1 MRASFAHS
9 WAMLA
14 PAEQRALAALSVFT
28 GSFTH
33 AAARHVAEAP
43 LPLLAALAD
52 KSLVRADDD
61 GRFSLHALIRQCAAE
76 RLAQDPAANDAV
88 LARHAAWFA
97 HTMQQFHSFHAIDH
111 AAALRTIAAELPN
124 VLAAWDWSLQHEDV
138 GFLATCAPGLG
149 NYFQMRGPAQ
159 QGLALFEAAEQV
171 MQDAGPVA
179 GDARWILPLERA
191 SLHHSLGQYAL
202 LEQAARRAHKG
213 ARACRDAFGI
223 RTSLNSIAI
232 ALQRQGRAA
241 EADRYLGE
249 ALRRARHA
257 GAVNEIPY
265 YAANLATNRFAL
277 GRDDDATQL
286 IQESLAQY
294 QANRQQIGV
303 MQALGELG
311 TYCVVQ
317 GRTREA
323 IDWLE
328 RGLQVATEAGVA
340 TRRCHFLGMLAQACI
355 DLGDIAG
362 AQQYAE
368 RARLSFEASREPSQE
383 AAVRRALAEV
393 ALATGDLAAAGSH
406 LRLAAAA
413 VQRNRSPLQVIP
425 LVRTFAVWLQRRGG
439 AQPALL
445 WTCWADRQSPRTP
458 VSVTVR
464 RALEAIRA
472 RHAPA
477 DIDAAEAAARARSL
491 DDAIGAMTERLAEA
505 AY

>member
-1 MRASFAHS
+1 
-9 WAMLA
+9 
-14 PAEQRALAALSVFT
+14 
-28 GSFTH
+28 
-33 AAARHVAEAP
+33 
-43 LPLLAALAD
+43 
-52 KSLVRADDD
+52 
-61 GRFSLHALIRQCAAE
+61 
-76 RLAQDPAANDAV
+76 
-88 LARHAAWFA
+88 
-97 HTMQQFHSFHAIDH
+97 
-111 AAALRTIAAELPN
+111 
-124 VLAAWDWSLQHEDV
+124 
-138 GFLATCAPGLG
+138 
-149 NYFQMRGPAQ
+149 
-159 QGLALFEAAEQV
+159 
-171 MQDAGPVA
+171 
-179 GDARWILPLERA
+179 
-191 SLHHSLGQYAL
+191 
-202 LEQAARRAHKG
+202 
-213 ARACRDAFGI
+213 
-223 RTSLNSIAI
+223 
-232 ALQRQGRAA
+232 
-241 EADRYLGE
+241 
-249 ALRRARHA
+249 
-257 GAVNEIPY
+257 
-265 YAANLATNRFAL
+265 
-277 GRDDDATQL
+277 
-286 IQESLAQY
+286 
-294 QANRQQIGV
+294 
-303 MQALGELG
+303 
-311 TYCVVQ
+311 
-317 GRTREA
+317 
-323 IDWLE
+323 
-328 RGLQVATEAGVA
+328 
-340 TRRCHFLGMLAQACI
+340 MLAQACI